1 MPVNKFNPQ
10 LIKGIIRN
18 LKTLEGRHN
27 FTMSRRG
34 QVATGAGAA
43 GAAVVGSYFS
53 SSILATAAMGLQ
65 EKAVFFTCEVNG
77 SLLSGCFNTLNIAEG
92 EEVELV
98 VDYNWN
104 KTEGTV
110 YAIRKPEQRC
120 LWVVPTMEA
129 GHHKV
134 KLTALWF
141 PLAILMYFLPFSL
154 LFMIIVFFFMGGFS
168 ELIESLPIVFM
179 GTLFGGGVAYLT
191 MAFGLYVT
199 FTPKAKLATKVIA
212 ALGYENPANTDI
224 AFVSLQTTKAWEEK
238 HGKPF
243 PKEKYDDY
251 AIFY

>member
-65 EKAVFFTCEVNG
+65 EKAVFFTCKVNG
-77 SLLSGCFNTLNIAEG
+77 TLLSGCFNTLNIAEG

-98 VDYNWN
+98 VDYNRN

-110 YAIRKPEQRC
+110 FAIRKPEQRC
-120 LWVVPTMEA
+120 LWVVPTMER
-129 GHHKV
+129 GHNKV
-134 KLTALWF
+134 KLLALWF
-141 PLAILMYFLPFSL
+141 PLATLMYLLPFAF
-154 LFMIIVFFFMGGFS
+154 LFMMIGFFFMGGFI
-168 ELIESLPIVFM
+168 ELIENLSIVFM
-179 GTLFGGGVAYLT
+179 GTLLGGAVTYLT
-191 MAFGLYVT
+191 MAFGIYVI
-199 FTPKAKLATKVIA
+199 FTPKSKLATKVIA
-212 ALGYENPANTDI
+212 ALGFDNSANISTSVINQEARERWEKEN
-224 AFVSLQTTKAWEEK
+224 
-238 HGKPF
+238 GKPF